1 MLNHEPFFKNT
12 NSFQVKIQE
21 MATKNITLVVTKNL
35 KQITEKMEDSDTTQF
50 ELGKLSVEVIDNTS
64 VALLIP
70 LRRIYHYHIAS
81 TFFPTASLLIISC
94 LTLFINPERFEAKI
108 GLSLT
113 TMLVMQTLQENIG
126 SNLPKT
132 AYIKLIDEWLI
143 FGMCVPFVV
152 FLALVFIEILPEDGA
167 YNESDPAT
175 LLKVSK
181 SRKIPP
187 LTKITKDK
195 MHKLF
200 QLIIPSMT
208 ILAALTYLV
217 RVTHKIY
224 RERNDNFY

>member
-1 MLNHEPFFKNT
+1 MLNHEPFLKNT

-50 ELGKLSVEVIDNTS
+50 ELGKLSVEVIDDTS

-113 TMLVMQTLQENIG
+113 TMLVMQTLHENI
-126 SNLPKT
+126 
-132 AYIKLIDEWLI
+132 
-143 FGMCVPFVV
+143 
-152 FLALVFIEILPEDGA
+152 
-167 YNESDPAT
+167 
-175 LLKVSK
+175 
-181 SRKIPP
+181 R
-187 LTKITKDK
+187 
-195 MHKLF
+195 
-200 QLIIPSMT
+200 
-208 ILAALTYLV
+208 
-217 RVTHKIY
+217 R
-224 RERNDNFY
+224 